1 LRNSSPGGKRGS
13 TELRGLHSITMYTT
27 KAVNTWH
34 GGCWKPDPYNLVR
47 IFKQDRLKGEKKGG
61 YFTAIGELA

>member
-1 LRNSSPGGKRGS
+1 
-13 TELRGLHSITMYTT
+13 MYTT

-47 IFKQDRLKGEKKGG
+47 IFKQDRLKGEKKGVH
-61 YFTAIGELA
+61 FTAIGELA